1 MIRINLA
8 PSKKKRAAKAVAAS
22 IPGAG
27 AGGGQL
33 WLLGMMGL
41 WLALIG
47 VGAWLVM
54 LEEDAASELRAQT
67 AAKNKEIEAIRK
79 EIDEEGLKQRENQVE
94 QLNVAIKKLNAKRR
108 TPVYVMYELS
118 MILTDAKD
126 GGGPDIDQE
135 KYRQNLK
142 ADPQSAI
149 NDRWDPTGL
158 WLDDVSEDGGVL
170 VIAGQARDA
179 TDLTE
184 FTRRL
189 RASARFGELSN
200 PDFSRVGKA
209 GDTDQARY
217 LEWKLSVGVRR
228 WD

>member
-8 PSKKKRAAKAVAAS
+8 PSKKRRATKTMISSPAS
-22 IPGAG
+22 
-27 AGGGQL
+27 GGGSGQI
-33 WLLGMMGL
+33 WLLGMLGL
-41 WLALIG
+41 WLAMMG

-54 LEEDAASELRAQT
+54 LEEDAASALRAKT
-67 AAKNKEIEAIRK
+67 ALKNQEIEAIRK
-79 EIDEEGLKQRENQVE
+79 EIDEEGLAQREAQVE
-94 QLNVAIKKLNAKRR
+94 QLEVAIKKLTAKRR
-108 TPVYVMYELS
+108 TPAYVMYEMA
-118 MILTDAKD
+118 MILTDTKD

-142 ADPQSAI
+142 ADPQSEI

-158 WLDDVSEDGGVL
+158 WLDEMIEEGGVL
-170 VIAGQARDA
+170 VLAGQARDA

-189 RASARFGELSN
+189 RASARFGALSN
-200 PDFSRVGKA
+200 PDFERIGNP
-209 GDTDQARY
+209 GEQDEARF
-217 LEWKLSVGVRR
+217 LKWKLSVGVRR

>member
-8 PSKKKRAAKAVAAS
+8 PTTKRKVKSVGPTTEAS
-22 IPGAG
+22 SGGALWFLG
-27 AGGGQL
+27 MLVLWIGMGGIGW
-33 WLLGMMGL
+33 WLLG
-41 WLALIG
+41 
-47 VGAWLVM
+47 
-54 LEEDAASELRAQT
+54 LEEEVTQDLRAQT
-67 AAKNKEIEAIRK
+67 AAKNTEIEKIKK
-79 EIDEEGLKQRENQVE
+79 EIDEAGLKARQAQVE
-94 QLNVAIKKLNAKRR
+94 QVEVAINKLQAKRR
-108 TPVYVMYELS
+108 TPAYVMYELA

-149 NDRWDPTGL
+149 NDKWDPTGL
-158 WLDDVSEDGGVL
+158 WINSIKEAGGTL
-170 VIAGQARDA
+170 TLTGAARDA

-189 RASARFGELSN
+189 RASARFGNLSN
-200 PDFSRVGKA
+200 PDFQRSAKA
-209 GDTDQARY
+209 GTTGSARN
-217 LEWKLSVGVRR
+217 LTWKLNVQVRR

>member
-8 PSKKKRAAKAVAAS
+8 PTKKKRAVRSTAAS
-22 IPGAG
+22 GAPT
-27 AGGGQL
+27 GGGQW
-33 WLLGMMGL
+33 WLLGMVGL
-41 WLALIG
+41 WLAMVGLGWWLIS
-47 VGAWLVM
+47 
-54 LEEDAASELRAQT
+54 LEEEAASDLRATT
-67 AAKNKEIEAIRK
+67 AAKNQEIEAIRK
-79 EIDEEGLKQRENQVE
+79 EIDEEGLKQREAQVE
-94 QLNVAIKKLNAKRR
+94 QLEVAIKKLTAKRR
-108 TPVYVMYELS
+108 TPAYVMYELG

-142 ADPQSAI
+142 ADPQSEI

-158 WLDDVSEDGGVL
+158 WLDEMVEEGGVL
-170 VIAGQARDA
+170 VMAGQARDA

-200 PDFSRVGKA
+200 PDFERIGNSGQ
-209 GDTDQARY
+209 DDLARF
-217 LEWKLSVGVRR
+217 LKWKLTVGVRR